1 MKTQAALHLKK
12 ENFKFSCAHFLI
24 FDELRAEKLHGHN
37 YRVQVEVGLPDS
49 ASFKQK
55 GYFLDFSDFKKFIK
69 AQCDILDEH
78 VILPRLHPEIK
89 TSLEGNSLK
98 LEFRERKY
106 MFPKEEVHLLP
117 LTNTSVE
124 QLSQYLCEIIFK
136 EYASTSIRYIEV
148 FVEETSGQGASFT
161 INA

>member
-1 MKTQAALHLKK
+1 MKTHAALHLKK

-24 FDELRAEKLHGHN
+24 FDEQRAEKLHGHN

-49 ASFKQK
+49 LSFKQK
-55 GYFLDFSDFKKFIK
+55 GYFLDFSEFKRFIK
-69 AQCDILDEH
+69 AQCDLLDEH
-78 VILPRLHPEIK
+78 VILPKLHPEIK
-89 TSLEGNSLK
+89 TSIEGNSLK

-161 INA
+161 INT